1 MNPLKPQATLHADDF
16 TRNDVEAFH
25 RLMTELV
32 DQCRAVGERHP
43 AGWQPESPDLLHQ
56 FGESMVIIADLSR
69 TLNHSRQEIRRILD
83 RARYRL

>member
-1 MNPLKPQATLHADDF
+1 MNPLKPQATLHTDDF
-16 TRNDVEAFH
+16 TRDDVEAFH

-32 DQCRAVGERHP
+32 DKCRAVGEQHP
-43 AGWQPESPDLLHQ
+43 AAWQPDSPDLLHQ

-69 TLNHSRQEIRRILD
+69 TLHHSRRGIRRILD